1 MGNKSILP
9 LSKMVLILSY
19 NKTSA
24 LYVLNNIWMDKTKG
38 VENND
43 IVQFEKL
50 YKKYYKK
57 ALNYAF
63 QYIGDIETSKGI
75 VQESFINL
83 WEKRRSLDHDN
94 NTEYYILT
102 IVRNKA
108 LNYLRDKARKTKRIG
123 EAVNIDDNINI
134 IALSYTNTDNTSYL
148 EIHHIIRDT
157 IEKLPPKIKNTF
169 LLSRDKK
176 LTNKEIAEKE
186 NISIK
191 TIEYRISKA
200 LIMLKINL
208 ADYLNAI
215 FVILI
220 LG

>member
-1 MGNKSILP
+1 MDNTKSIET
-9 LSKMVLILSY
+9 I
-19 NKTSA
+19 
-24 LYVLNNIWMDKTKG
+24 
-38 VENND
+38 D
-43 IVQFEKL
+43 IVLFEKL

-57 ALNYAF
+57 ALSYAY
-63 QYIGDIETSKGI
+63 QYIRDIETSKGI

-83 WEKRRSLDHDN
+83 WEKRRSLDYDN

-108 LNYLRDKARKTKRIG
+108 LNYLRDKTRRTRRIG
-123 EAVNIDDNINI
+123 EPVNIDDNINI
-134 IALSYTNTDNTSYL
+134 IALSYTNTDNSSYT
-148 EIHHIIRDT
+148 EIQHIIRNT
-157 IEKLPPKIKNTF
+157 IETLPPKIKNTF

-176 LTNKEIAEKE
+176 LTNKEIAEKL

-191 TIEYRISKA
+191 TIEYRIGRALSK
-200 LIMLKINL
+200 LKLNL

-215 FVILI
+215 FVILF

>member
-1 MGNKSILP
+1 MVLLLSYHTPAFCVINYSWMDNTKSIET
-9 LSKMVLILSY
+9 I
-19 NKTSA
+19 
-24 LYVLNNIWMDKTKG
+24 
-38 VENND
+38 D
-43 IVQFEKL
+43 IVLFEKL

-57 ALNYAF
+57 ALSYAY
-63 QYIGDIETSKGI
+63 QYIRDIETSKGI

-83 WEKRRSLDHDN
+83 WEKRRSLDYDN

-108 LNYLRDKARKTKRIG
+108 LNYLRDKTRRTRRIG
-123 EAVNIDDNINI
+123 EPVNIDDNINI
-134 IALSYTNTDNTSYL
+134 IALSYTNTDNSSYT
-148 EIHHIIRDT
+148 EIQHIIRNT
-157 IEKLPPKIKNTF
+157 IETLPPKIKNTF

-176 LTNKEIAEKE
+176 LTNKEIAEKL

-191 TIEYRISKA
+191 TIEYRIGRALSK
-200 LIMLKINL
+200 LKLNL

-215 FVILI
+215 FVILF

>member
-1 MGNKSILP
+1 MFN
-9 LSKMVLILSY
+9 Y
-19 NKTSA
+19 N
-24 LYVLNNIWMDKTKG
+24 WMDTTKS
-38 VENND
+38 VDIND
-43 IVQFEKL
+43 IAQFEKL

-63 QYIGDIETSKGI
+63 QYIGDIDTSKGI

-83 WEKRRSLDHDN
+83 WEKRKNLDYNN

-108 LNYLRDKARKTKRIG
+108 LNYLRDKARKTRRIG

-134 IALSYTNTDNTSYL
+134 IALSYSNTDNTAYQ
-148 EIHHIIRDT
+148 EIQHIIKYT
-157 IEKLPPKIKNTF
+157 IEKLPPKIRSTF
-169 LLSRDKK
+169 LMSRDKK
-176 LTNKEIAEKE
+176 LTNKEIAEKQ

-200 LIMLKINL
+200 LVKLKLNL
-208 ADYLNAI
+208 SDYLKAI
-215 FVILI
+215 FVILF

>member
-1 MGNKSILP
+1 MDNTKS
-9 LSKMVLILSY
+9 VE
-19 NKTSA
+19 TS
-24 LYVLNNIWMDKTKG
+24 
-38 VENND
+38 D

-63 QYIGDIETSKGI
+63 QYIRDIETSKGI

-83 WEKRRSLDHDN
+83 WKKRKYINHYN

-102 IVRNKA
+102 IVRNLS

-123 EAVNIDDNINI
+123 EVVNIDDNINI
-134 IALSYTNTDNTSYL
+134 IALSYTNTDNTSYI
-148 EIHHIIRDT
+148 EIQHIIRDT
-157 IEKLPPKIKNTF
+157 IENLPPKIKDTF

-200 LIMLKINL
+200 LIKLKLNL
-208 ADYLNAI
+208 ADYLSAI
-215 FVILI
+215 FVII
-220 LG
+220 FLG

>member
-1 MGNKSILP
+1 
-9 LSKMVLILSY
+9 MVLILS
-19 NKTSA
+19 NITSG
-24 LYVLNNIWMDKTKG
+24 LDVLNYNWMDNTKS
-38 VENND
+38 VDTND

-63 QYIGDIETSKGI
+63 QYIGDIEPSKGI

-83 WEKRRSLDHDN
+83 WEKRRYLDYDN

-108 LNYLRDKARKTKRIG
+108 LNYLRDKARRTKRIG
-123 EAVNIDDNINI
+123 ETLNIDDNINI

-148 EIHHIIRDT
+148 EIQHIIRNT
-157 IEKLPPKIKNTF
+157 IEKLPPKIKDTF

-176 LTNKEIAEKE
+176 LTNKEIAQKQ

-200 LIMLKINL
+200 LSKLKLNL
-208 ADYLNAI
+208 ADYLSAI
-215 FVILI
+215 FVII
-220 LG
+220 FLG

>member
-1 MGNKSILP
+1 
-9 LSKMVLILSY
+9 MVLILSS
-19 NKTSA
+19 NASG
-24 LYVLNNIWMDKTKG
+24 LSVLNHNWMDNTKG
-38 VENND
+38 VDTSD

-63 QYIGDIETSKGI
+63 QYIRDIETSKGI

-83 WEKRRSLDHDN
+83 WEKRRCLDHDN
-94 NTEYYILT
+94 NTEYYFLT

-148 EIHHIIRDT
+148 EIQHIIRDT
-157 IEKLPPKIKNTF
+157 IEKLPLKIKDTF

-176 LTNKEIAEKE
+176 LTNKEIAERE

-200 LIMLKINL
+200 LIKLKLNL
-208 ADYLNAI
+208 ADYLNVI
-215 FVILI
+215 FVILF

>member
-1 MGNKSILP
+1 
-9 LSKMVLILSY
+9 
-19 NKTSA
+19 
-24 LYVLNNIWMDKTKG
+24 MDKTKDL
-38 VENND
+38 ENND
-43 IVQFEKL
+43 IAQFEKL

-83 WEKRRSLDHDN
+83 WEKRRSLDHAN
-94 NTEYYILT
+94 NIEYYFLT

-108 LNYLRDKARKTKRIG
+108 LNYLRDKARKTRRMG
-123 EAVNIDDNINI
+123 ETVNIDDNINI
-134 IALSYTNTDNTSYL
+134 IALSYTNTDNTSYH
-148 EIHHIIRDT
+148 EIQHIIRDT

-176 LTNKEIAEKE
+176 LTNKEISEKQ
-186 NISIK
+186 NVSVK

-200 LIMLKINL
+200 LIMLKLNL
-208 ADYLNAI
+208 TDYLNAI
-215 FVILI
+215 FVILF
-220 LG
+220 LGWYL